1 MSSDAMSSPKDSTG
15 LGASP
20 AAALSPVRWWVL
32 ALVALAIAGHYYE
45 YDAVAPLVEK
55 LRAERD
61 FSHTDIGTLNAVLSL
76 PNIVFALVA
85 GWAID
90 RFTATRMAVWSAAA
104 GFLGA
109 VLTAGGPDFVVVAI
123 GRMIFGLAEEGLF
136 MALLAILAQ
145 WFPKAGIG
153 IAVTLFLSLAR
164 VGSYSA
170 DTSPQ
175 WAAGLYAR
183 GVEYPLWLG
192 AGITGFSLLAIL
204 VYWWVDRQA
213 GNHKVLAAA
222 PTHERIVWADLFSFN
237 RSYWYILGLHVLYA
251 SVFFPF
257 RSTFAIGYFENVKG
271 LSNEAASINNSWVF
285 FTAVFAT
292 PFFGFLADR
301 YGRRASM
308 MLFGTLL
315 MTATLLVLTLTDW
328 PLWLSTAM
336 MGVSFAVV
344 PGVIWP
350 STTMLVEQRRLG
362 TALGLITVIQNVAL
376 TAANLGAGKL
386 LDVYGAGKENPGG
399 YLPMMVFFFI
409 ISLAALWSV
418 VALWRREQGP
428 DALGLES
435 IRTKT

>member
-1 MSSDAMSSPKDSTG
+1 MNEVLAT
-15 LGASP
+15 
-20 AAALSPVRWWVL
+20 LSPWRWVVL
-32 ALVALAIAGHYYE
+32 ALAALAISGHYYE

-61 FSHTDIGTLNAVLSL
+61 FSHTEIGTLNAMLSL
-76 PNIVFALVA
+76 PNVVFALVA

-90 RFTATRMAVWSAAA
+90 RYTATRMAVWSAAA
-104 GFLGA
+104 GFVGA
-109 VLTAGGPDFVVVAI
+109 AMTAGGPDFLVVTL

-153 IAVTLFLSLAR
+153 IAVTLFLSFAR
-164 VGSYSA
+164 IGSYSA
-170 DTSPQ
+170 DTSPH
-175 WAAGLYAR
+175 WAADLYAK

-192 AGITGFSLLAIL
+192 AGITGVSLLA
-204 VYWWVDRQA
+204 VMAYWWVDRHR
-213 GNHKVLAAA
+213 GTEKVSAA
-222 PTHERIVWADLFSFN
+222 PPSHERVVWRDLFAFN

-271 LSNEAASINNSWVF
+271 LSNAEASVSNSWVF

-292 PFFGFLADR
+292 PVFGFLADR
-301 YGRRASM
+301 YGRRATM

-315 MTATLLVLTLTDW
+315 MTATLLVLVFTDW
-328 PLWLSTAM
+328 SLWISTAM
-336 MGVSFAVV
+336 MGISFAVV

-362 TALGLITVIQNVAL
+362 TALGLISVVQNIAL
-376 TAANLGAGKL
+376 TSANLAAGSL
-386 LDVYGAGKENPGG
+386 LDRFGASRENPDG
-399 YLPMMVFFFI
+399 YLPMMAFFFV
-409 ISLAALWSV
+409 ISLTALWSV

-428 DALGLES
+428 DALGLET